1 MSWWTYVVGSVVVD
15 TFTYEESEESV
26 KKYLESLP
34 ETSGSEGGCEYHVDI
49 LDGYNVYGGGYDDD
63 GNLLKYQTKYAI
75 SIVGMLRDTDAKTVR
90 DELLNILKTIYVD
103 KWDIEMCSIYIHDNT
118 HSIHFTKGYCENK
131 LTYVT
136 EEDGKQSK
144 EIIELE

>member
-1 MSWWTYVVGSVVVD
+1 MSWWTYVVGNVVVD
-15 TFTYEESEESV
+15 TFTYKESEESV

-34 ETSGSEGGCEYHVDI
+34 ETSGSEGGCEYHVSI
-49 LDGYNVYGGGYDDD
+49 LDGTNVSDYINGKSMD
-63 GNLLKYQTKYAI
+63 YQTKYSI
-75 SIVGMLRDTDAKTVR
+75 SIVGCLRDTHAKTVLE
-90 DELLNILKTIYVD
+90 ELLNILKTIYVD
-103 KWDIEMCSIYIHDNT
+103 RWDIEMCSIYIHDNT

-136 EEDGKQSK
+136 EEDGKKSK